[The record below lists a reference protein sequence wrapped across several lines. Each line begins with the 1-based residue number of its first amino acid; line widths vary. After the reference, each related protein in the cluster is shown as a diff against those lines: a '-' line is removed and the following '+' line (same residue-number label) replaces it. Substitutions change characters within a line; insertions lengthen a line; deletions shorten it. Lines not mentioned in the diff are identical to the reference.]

1 MPPMQSNSKVGVYAD
16 VANLSQSGGSH
27 LQYDV
32 LREFACR
39 DNAEPVRLNAY
50 VVRDTQKAKSNQSY
64 RNGKQRFHSKLRD
77 YGYKVIV
84 KEVKW
89 FTNESGERYGKA
101 NADLDL
107 AVDAL
112 LQSENLD
119 RVLIVSGDGD
129 FVQVVRALQNKGI
142 RVEVVAPDNVSLE
155 LRREA
160 DIFMCGY
167 LIPRMIPIGQGENGW
182 SGTGSRVR
190 GWCYWFNE
198 EKGYGFLRFL
208 KRITTGLWIT
218 DARDA
223 DSPYGTCF
231 VHVSDLPPTVN
242 PDNLPSRDHIFE
254 FEVARSNRSDLDE
267 GDELEA
273 RDIELTTRL

>member
-1 MPPMQSNSKVGVYAD
+1 MPVTQSNSKVGVYAD
-16 VANLSQSGGSH
+16 VANLSQSGGSK
-27 LQYDV
+27 LRYDV
-32 LREFACR
+32 LRKFACR

-50 VVRDTQKAKSNQSY
+50 VVHDEEEASSNEAY
-64 RNGKQRFHSKLRD
+64 KNGKRRFHSVLRD

-84 KEVKW
+84 KKVKW
-89 FTNESGERYGKA
+89 FSDESGEKYGKA

-119 RVLIVSGDGD
+119 RVLIASGDGD
-129 FVQVVRALQNKGI
+129 FVQVVRALQNKGC

-160 DIFMCGY
+160 DIFMCAY
-167 LIPRMIPIGQGENGW
+167 LIPGMIPIERGRNGW
-182 SGTGSRVR
+182 GGIGSRVR
-190 GWCYWFNE
+190 GWCYWFDE

-208 KRITTGLWIT
+208 KRLSSGLWIT

-231 VHVSDLPPTVN
+231 VHVSDLPRSVN
-242 PDNLPSRDHIFE
+242 PSNLPSRDHIFE
-254 FEVARSNRSDLDE
+254 FTVAESNQPDQDE

-273 RDIELTTRL
+273 ENVELTTRL